1 LRRRPSKVAELGLF
15 SQVEAY
21 ALREL
26 SPSTGTKSHMSTI
39 QDALAPRLMLATVSI
54 VAYAVL
60 VQLSPFVM
68 AIDRVP
74 YLNTAFHLV
83 VGATFGA
90 FVMVPY
96 ARAPRRLLRGLLLA
110 SAAAAIYYAAIRFV
124 VDGPAGL
131 DALASFAIAGAGA
144 ALLCGIAV
152 AAIAPQSFT
161 LRLGALLLV
170 AGVVGGAA
178 FDVKVS
184 YDPNLLLGH
193 AAWQFLTCLAL
204 FFGSHSAST

>member
-1 LRRRPSKVAELGLF
+1 MTADDVPRLGGF
-15 SQVEAY
+15 SQVEAH

-26 SPSTGTKSHMSTI
+26 SPSTGTKFPMSSF
-39 QDALAPRLMLATVSI
+39 QNVFALRMLLAIASI

-60 VQLSPFVM
+60 VQLSPFVE
-68 AIDRVP
+68 AIDGVP
-74 YLNTAFHLV
+74 YLNTGFHLV

-96 ARAPRRLLRGLLLA
+96 ARAPRRLLRSLLLA
-110 SAAAAIYYAAIRFV
+110 GAAAAIYYAAIRFV

-131 DALASFAIAGAGA
+131 DALTSFAIAGAGA

-152 AAIAPQSFT
+152 SAVAPQTFD
-161 LRLGALLLV
+161 LRLGALLLLI
-170 AGVVGGAA
+170 AGAVGGAA

-193 AAWQFLTCLAL
+193 AAWQLLTCLAL
-204 FFGSHSAST
+204 IFGSRSAST

>member
-1 LRRRPSKVAELGLF
+1 M
-15 SQVEAY
+15 
-21 ALREL
+21 REL
-26 SPSTGTKSHMSTI
+26 NPSTGTKFPMSSF
-39 QDALAPRLMLATVSI
+39 QHVLAFRILLAIVSV

-60 VQLSPFVM
+60 VQLSPFVE
-68 AIDRVP
+68 AIDGVP
-74 YLNTAFHLV
+74 YLNTGFHLA

-96 ARAPRRLLRGLLLA
+96 ARAPRRLLRSLLLA
-110 SAAAAIYYAAIRFV
+110 GAAAAIYYAAIRFV

-152 AAIAPQSFT
+152 AAIAPQMFD

-170 AGVVGGAA
+170 AGAVGGAA

-193 AAWQFLTCLAL
+193 AAWQLLTCLAL
-204 FFGSHSAST
+204 VFGSRSTST

>member
-1 LRRRPSKVAELGLF
+1 
-15 SQVEAY
+15 
-21 ALREL
+21 
-26 SPSTGTKSHMSTI
+26 MSTFHN
-39 QDALAPRLMLATVSI
+39 ALAFRLLLAIVSI
-54 VAYAVL
+54 IAYVVL

-68 AIDRVP
+68 AIDGVP
-74 YLNTAFHLV
+74 HLNTAFHLV

-96 ARAPRRLLRGLLLA
+96 ARAPRRLLRSLLLA
-110 SAAAAIYYAAIRFV
+110 GGAAAIYYAAIRFV

-144 ALLCGIAV
+144 AFLCGIAV
-152 AAIAPQSFT
+152 AAIAPLPFK

-170 AGVVGGAA
+170 AGAVGGAA

-193 AAWQFLTCLAL
+193 AAWQLLTCLAL
-204 FFGSHSAST
+204 FFGSRSAST